1 MISLTQQIKRD
12 MASIRVGA
20 LRVVMVLVL
29 LTAAQTMS
37 AQKSGINVTSF
48 EANEMDQSHN
58 TSRQKEDNNGN
69 LCALVVVHSKASDLT
84 FSAGS
89 AFCEFDGPELSD
101 GENLYFVHVSK
112 GTKKITIG
120 SSGNKYGKP
129 KEFDFGNRLQE
140 KTYDM
145 YITTGAV
152 IVINNEAVEKQWAI
166 IDITPQSAVP
176 QTMVEISTETVDKDP
191 NQQTMM
197 AVPLNSNGHI
207 EKLMEVGTYWIKV
220 TAGNEYG
227 EYNGKLVV
235 KGDDTNNLSI
245 NLVPHH
251 GWLKLEGASAAENAS
266 VYIDRKV
273 QQHKNGSIQLASG
286 QHEILIIRPL
296 YKQWPGKITIS
307 DGETLTYNPPLEAN
321 FAETTFTVPND
332 PEAEIYIDGQL
343 EGKGTCKRPLEPG
356 NYTVETRKENH
367 HKQSKVVQITT
378 TKKAETFELDAPV
391 PIEGILSI
399 TAKTAKGESIKA
411 SIKLDGKDIGM
422 TPKTINHILVGK
434 HVVQF
439 SAPNCKT
446 EAREITVKQGEQT
459 DLNVTLSSIGSFTF
473 NTNTGYGILYID
485 GKYMGSI
492 PYTWEAPSGTYD
504 IEVSSYGYKRFH
516 KKDYVLN
523 INKPDVMIRL
533 KRQLITKNEFYIDLG
548 GSIGAQKGVAANI
561 GFYAGNF
568 NMEANVKY
576 LIGAKSQ
583 PIEWVNNYNYFDGV
597 QYEYKPMIVM
607 GGKMGWGIICGTR
620 FRITPQV
627 GAYAILLK
635 EGYINSS
642 SGHAVVE
649 KGSCATVTAG
659 ARFMLGLTPHIGLAV
674 TPEYMF
680 NVAASPGYKLLRE
693 TDPTIKKWSD
703 GFNLNM
709 YLTFYF

>member
-1 MISLTQQIKRD
+1 MISLAQQIKRD
-12 MASIRVGA
+12 MASIWIGA
-20 LRVVMVLVL
+20 LRVVMVLSL
-29 LTAAQTMS
+29 LTAAQTIS
-37 AQKSGINVTSF
+37 AQRTSIKVQSF
-48 EANEMDQSHN
+48 EANDTDLSYN

-69 LCALVVVHSKASDLT
+69 LCALIIVHTSVSGFT

-89 AFCEFDGPELSD
+89 AFCETDGPELD
-101 GENLYFVHVSK
+101 NGENLYFVHIAK
-112 GTKKITIG
+112 GTKKMTIR
-120 SSGNKYGKP
+120 NDKYGKP
-129 KEFDFGNRLQE
+129 LDFDFNTRLQE

-145 YITTGAV
+145 FLKTGDVVV
-152 IVINNEAVEKQWAI
+152 ISNDYVEKQWTL
-166 IDITPQSAVP
+166 IDVTPLSAVP
-176 QTMVEISTETVDKDP
+176 FAMVEISTATVDKDP
-191 NQQTMM
+191 NQQTMTPV
-197 AVPLNSNGHI
+197 ALNSNGHL
-207 EKLMEVGTYWIKV
+207 EKQLEVGTYWIKV
-220 TAGNEYG
+220 SAGNEYG

-235 KGDDTNNLSI
+235 KGDEAIKLPI
-245 NLVPHH
+245 NLVPHY
-251 GWLKLEGASAAENAS
+251 GWLKLEGASAAENVT

-273 QQHKNGSIQLASG
+273 QQHKNGPIQLASG
-286 QHEILIIRPL
+286 QHEIRIIRPL
-296 YKQWPGKITIS
+296 YKQWSGNITIS
-307 DGETLTYNPPLEAN
+307 DGETLSYNPPLEAN

-332 PEAEIYIDGQL
+332 PEAEIYIDGQF

-378 TKKAETFELDAPV
+378 TKKAETFELDPPV
-391 PIEGILSI
+391 PIMGTLTI
-399 TAKTAKGESIKA
+399 TSSPSGA
-411 SIKLDGKDIGM
+411 SIKLDGVDIGR
-422 TPKTINHILVGK
+422 TPKTINRILIGR
-434 HVVQF
+434 HEVQF

-446 EAREITVKQGEQT
+446 EARAVTVKQGEET
-459 DLNVTLSSIGSFTF
+459 NLNVNLSSMGSFTF

-504 IEVSSYGYKRFH
+504 IEVSSYGYKKYH

-523 INKPDVMIRL
+523 INTPDVMIRL

-583 PIEWVNNYNYFDGV
+583 PIEWKNNYNYFDGV